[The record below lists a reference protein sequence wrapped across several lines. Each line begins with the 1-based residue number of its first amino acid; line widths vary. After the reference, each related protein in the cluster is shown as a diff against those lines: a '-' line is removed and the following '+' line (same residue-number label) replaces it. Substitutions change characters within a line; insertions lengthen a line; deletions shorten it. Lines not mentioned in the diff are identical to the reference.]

1 MSKYKVYNKSGNI
14 ERCTLSKVEYNG
26 SFMDSRVVNATV
38 ESNKPINFDI
48 YDYIIYR
55 GEKFELDY
63 KPTSTK
69 NASTG
74 SVGNAYVYDL
84 TFVSLKYELERCEMR
99 DLVPYDNGIVYPTP
113 LTIEFTGTAEKLA
126 ERIQACL
133 DELYTGSQKWTITVV
148 SGASDEEKN
157 ISISQ
162 ANCWSAV
169 SLFNTEYGLDFYI
182 SGRTITVGS
191 AGAAIDFTF
200 QYGKGKGL
208 YKIER
213 TSDTDQGIVTRL
225 RAYGGTRNI
234 GDNYLRDKTEWPN
247 STLPAS
253 MYLPNLMLPGFETTG
268 IDYIDADNILEYGVR
283 EGSVVYEDIYPSI
296 VGMTNS
302 KGQRID
308 KIQSAE
314 TITNDAASEFWITTY
329 DLEFEQP
336 LGNYIATG
344 GIPTIS
350 IRSGQLQGY
359 SFEINTS
366 KIEEQEDGGYKLY
379 LSRNTDNGFTVPN
392 KDVNLTAGTEFVLL
406 GIAMPKA
413 YIESAE
419 NRLLARAQEYL
430 AKYSKTNYGYEIGL
444 DEIFAARNPSIY
456 NTLYEGRKLKVV
468 DTDLGINEEITI
480 QSLTITEEDGAIP
493 VYKITLNNEVSA
505 STLNRI
511 QGQVSQL
518 ESTVT
523 NGFTLLQWQTQQY
536 IRRSMRPYALWT
548 RDGTTMWMYI
558 DEEKLFATVD
568 ATLASNKD
576 VVCYA
581 TEDSMEDLGI
591 PVAADYNTTGLF
603 RAKEGGGLLYDN
615 TANAWYVDP
624 DFQGG
629 GGIDEPQLAAY
640 LTKNNYVT
648 QKYLTD
654 NGYLKLSSPLTG
666 YQKPS
671 GYLPITA
678 TDTLLTAIGKLEA
691 NFGNYV
697 DLTTNQTV
705 GGVKTFTERVLSE
718 KDVVAYAAADDGD
731 LGLPVAGY
739 STTGLVRIKDGGGI
753 VIDSSGVISVDPDYA
768 GGGGVNFTPGNALQL
783 TSSGVLNVLIGTTS
797 GTVCAGND
805 SRLTNDRPNPY
816 ALSWS
821 GYSSGSYDGSSAK
834 NISIP
839 NNTNQLTNGAG
850 FIKDG
855 NGTFTTLSG
864 SGSSSKYLSGNGT
877 FYTIAYS
884 ELSGTPNLSVYVT
897 LNTTQTI
904 TAQKTFTNRVWFN
917 GVGMLY
923 AGPSSNV
930 HLVIGTGSGNVING
944 YTASESIGNIYFN
957 YRSGSQY
964 TRIDASNNFATT
976 GDVVAYST
984 GSSLSDFV
992 PVATSSTYGLVKY
1005 DGSTIGKNSSGQLYV
1020 IGGTSGGGGISDITV
1035 STSGS
1040 GNAVT
1045 AISASGGTLKVTKG
1059 STFSLSTHTHSNYVS
1074 SVTTSGSGN
1083 AVTSASISG
1092 GKLTLSK
1099 GNSFALST
1107 HTHSQYLTSLTRT
1120 TNTSYN
1126 TVTQVV
1132 SNVTVSGNEIR
1143 VYFAQVESGG
1153 GSSSW
1158 NGGYVSNTIT
1168 IGSGAI
1174 NFYSANDDGTI
1185 WYNNNEG
1192 SWKMFFYVKGSL
1204 ALKLNSSGQGWF
1216 PGGVIE
1222 SSDLRLKNVVGCLSH
1237 VLDSIDKV
1245 DPIKFTWKDKFR
1257 GEGVKIGFSAQNL
1270 IQIYSEVV
1278 GVFEG
1283 YYTVDYNAMSAVAI
1297 SGLKELYARF
1307 RPVENRVKVLE
1318 QRVRNLQQRLDNAY
1332 REIFNLKQGK
1342 EDAA

>member
-1 MSKYKVYNKSGNI
+1 MSKYKVYNRSGSI
-14 ERCTLSKVEYNG
+14 ERCTLNKVEYNG
-26 SFMDSRVVNATV
+26 SFMDSRVVNASV
-38 ESNKPINFDI
+38 ESSTPIEFDI
-48 YDYIIYR
+48 YDYITYR

-74 SVGNAYVYDL
+74 STGNAYVYEL
-84 TFVSLKYELERCEMR
+84 IFVSLKYELERCEMR

-148 SGASDEEKN
+148 SGVSDEEKN

-182 SGRTITVGS
+182 YGRTITVGIT
-191 AGAAIDFTF
+191 GAAIDFTF

-213 TSDTDQGIVTRL
+213 TSDSDQGIVTRL

-268 IDYIDADNILEYGVR
+268 IDYLDADNIAEYGIR

-296 VGMTNS
+296 VGTTNS

-308 KIQSAE
+308 RIQSAE
-314 TITNDAASEFWITTY
+314 SITDDTASEFWITTY
-329 DLEFEQP
+329 DLEFEKP
-336 LGNYIATG
+336 LGDYIVTG
-344 GIPTIS
+344 GIPTIY
-350 IRSGQLQGY
+350 IRTGQLQGY

-392 KDVNLTAGTEFVLL
+392 KDVNLAAGTEFVFL
-406 GIAMPKA
+406 GIAMPKS
-413 YIESAE
+413 YIEAAE
-419 NRLLARAQEYL
+419 DRLLARAEEYL
-430 AKYSKTNYGYEIGL
+430 AKYSQTNYGYEIGL

-456 NTLYEGRKLKVV
+456 DTLYEGKKLRVV
-468 DTDLGINEEITI
+468 DADLGIDEEITI
-480 QSLTITEEDGAIP
+480 QSLSITEEDGSIP
-493 VYKITLNNEVSA
+493 VYRITLNNEVSA

-548 RDGTTMWMYI
+548 RDGTTMWLYI
-558 DEEKLFATVD
+558 DEEKLFATLD
-568 ATLASNKD
+568 ATLASNRD
-576 VVCYA
+576 VICYA
-581 TEDSMEDLGI
+581 TEDSMDDLGI
-591 PVAADYNTTGLF
+591 PVSTNYNTTGLF

-615 TANAWYVDP
+615 TANSWYVDP

-629 GGIDEPQLAAY
+629 GGGIDESQLAAY
-640 LTKNNYVT
+640 LTRNNYVT

-671 GYLPITA
+671 GYSPITA

-705 GGVKTFTERVLSE
+705 GGVKTFTERVLSQ

-731 LGLPVAGY
+731 LGIPVAGY

-753 VIDSSGVISVDPDYA
+753 VVDSSGVISVDPDYA
-768 GGGGVNFTPGNALQL
+768 GGGGVNFTPGNALQF

-805 SRLTNDRPNPY
+805 SRLSNDRPNPY
-816 ALSWS
+816 SLSWS
-821 GYSSGSYDGSSAK
+821 GYSSGSYDGSSTK
-834 NISIP
+834 SISIP
-839 NNTNQLTNGAG
+839 SNTNQLTNGAG

-855 NGTFTTLSG
+855 NGNFTTLSG
-864 SGSSSKYLSGNGT
+864 SGSSSKYLAGNGT

-884 ELSGTPNLSVYVT
+884 ELSGTPNLDIYVT

-957 YRSGSQY
+957 YRSGSDY
-964 TRIDASNNFATT
+964 TRIDANNNIVTT
-976 GDVVAYST
+976 GDVMAYGT
-984 GSSLSDFV
+984 GGSLSDFV
-992 PVATSSTYGLVKY
+992 PVATTSTYGLVRY
-1005 DGSTIGKNSSGQLYV
+1005 DGTTIGKNSSGQLYV
-1020 IGGTSGGGGISDITV
+1020 IGGTSGGGSTSVSWSSITGKPSWIGSSKPSYSWSEITSKPSWIGSSKPSYSWSEISSKPTIISSIGYSNTG
-1035 STSGS
+1035 SSGS
-1040 GNAVT
+1040 GKVVTKVT
-1045 AISASGGTLKVTKG
+1045 ASGSTVYVTYGTDQTGSGGSWDGGTV
-1059 STFSLSTHTHSNYVS
+1059 HSNIVILRS
-1074 SVTTSGSGN
+1074 SATLEFRYSTSNFWRIYQNNGSGYYMQWQCD
-1083 AVTSASISG
+1083 TG
-1092 GKLTLSK
+1092 
-1099 GNSFALST
+1099 
-1107 HTHSQYLTSLTRT
+1107 YPMSL
-1120 TNTSYN
+1120 
-1126 TVTQVV
+1126 QK
-1132 SNVTVSGNEIR
+1132 SGNLQI
-1143 VYFAQVESGG
+1143 
-1153 GSSSW
+1153 
-1158 NGGYVSNTIT
+1158 
-1168 IGSGAI
+1168 
-1174 NFYSANDDGTI
+1174 
-1185 WYNNNEG
+1185 
-1192 SWKMFFYVKGSL
+1192 KGSL
-1204 ALKLNSSGQGWF
+1204 SQNSDIRIKNITGYLVNALDDLMHIPIIRYTRTDIEGALPEIGFGAQHLL
-1216 PGGVIE
+1216 PYYPEMVIE
-1222 SSDLRLKNVVGCLSH
+1222 GMDGL
-1237 VLDSIDKV
+1237 
-1245 DPIKFTWKDKFR
+1245 
-1257 GEGVKIGFSAQNL
+1257 
-1270 IQIYSEVV
+1270 YSVN
-1278 GVFEG
+1278 
-1283 YYTVDYNAMSAVAI
+1283 YSAMSAVAI
-1297 SGLKELYARF
+1297 AGIKELYARF

-1318 QRVRNLQQRLDNAY
+1318 SLVRNLQLRLDNAY

-1342 EDAA
+1342 EEAA

>member
-1 MSKYKVYNKSGNI
+1 
-14 ERCTLSKVEYNG
+14 
-26 SFMDSRVVNATV
+26 MDVIHKRIRKTALPRTG
-38 ESNKPINFDI
+38 
-48 YDYIIYR
+48 R
-55 GEKFELDY
+55 MLDAVM
-63 KPTSTK
+63 KT
-69 NASTG
+69 N
-74 SVGNAYVYDL
+74 N
-84 TFVSLKYELERCEMR
+84 
-99 DLVPYDNGIVYPTP
+99 
-113 LTIEFTGTAEKLA
+113 
-126 ERIQACL
+126 
-133 DELYTGSQKWTITVV
+133 
-148 SGASDEEKN
+148 
-157 ISISQ
+157 
-162 ANCWSAV
+162 SA
-169 SLFNTEYGLDFYI
+169 
-182 SGRTITVGS
+182 
-191 AGAAIDFTF
+191 
-200 QYGKGKGL
+200 
-208 YKIER
+208 
-213 TSDTDQGIVTRL
+213 
-225 RAYGGTRNI
+225 
-234 GDNYLRDKTEWPN
+234 
-247 STLPAS
+247 
-253 MYLPNLMLPGFETTG
+253 
-268 IDYIDADNILEYGVR
+268 
-283 EGSVVYEDIYPSI
+283 SI
-296 VGMTNS
+296 VGGGGGSSSPQYWQLVTADTEGN
-302 KGQRID
+302 
-308 KIQSAE
+308 ALPE
-314 TITNDAASEFWITTY
+314 
-329 DLEFEQP
+329 EQYYLMP
-336 LGNYIATG
+336 V
-344 GIPTIS
+344 
-350 IRSGQLQGY
+350 SGQHLH
-359 SFEINTS
+359 
-366 KIEEQEDGGYKLY
+366 
-379 LSRNTDNGFTVPN
+379 
-392 KDVNLTAGTEFVLL
+392 
-406 GIAMPKA
+406 MP
-413 YIESAE
+413 
-419 NRLLARAQEYL
+419 
-430 AKYSKTNYGYEIGL
+430 G
-444 DEIFAARNPSIY
+444 
-456 NTLYEGRKLKVV
+456 
-468 DTDLGINEEITI
+468 
-480 QSLTITEEDGAIP
+480 
-493 VYKITLNNEVSA
+493 
-505 STLNRI
+505 
-511 QGQVSQL
+511 
-518 ESTVT
+518 
-523 NGFTLLQWQTQQY
+523 
-536 IRRSMRPYALWT
+536 
-548 RDGTTMWMYI
+548 
-558 DEEKLFATVD
+558 
-568 ATLASNKD
+568 D
-576 VVCYA
+576 VVAYA
-581 TEDSMEDLGI
+581 VEPTDANQL
-591 PVAADYNTTGLF
+591 PVSTNYNTTGLF

-615 TANAWYVDP
+615 TANAWYVDT

-629 GGIDEPQLAAY
+629 GGGIDESQLAAY
-640 LTKNNYVT
+640 LTRNNYVT

-705 GGVKTFTERVLSE
+705 GGVKTFTERVLSQ

-864 SGSSSKYLSGNGT
+864 SGSSSKYLAGNGT

-957 YRSGSQY
+957 YRSGSDY
-964 TRIDASNNFATT
+964 TRIDANNNIVTT
-976 GDVVAYST
+976 GDVMAYGT
-984 GSSLSDFV
+984 GGSLSDFV

-1107 HTHSQYLTSLTRT
+1107 HTHSQYLTSLTRDT
-1120 TNTSYN
+1120 HTSYD

-1132 SNVTVSGNEIR
+1132 SNVTVSGNEIM

-1158 NGGYVSNTIT
+1158 DGGTVYSDIT
-1168 IGSGAI
+1168 IQRSNASLYLRYSSGNFWRIYQNNGSGYYLQWQCDTGYPMSLQKSGALQI
-1174 NFYSANDDGTI
+1174 
-1185 WYNNNEG
+1185 
-1192 SWKMFFYVKGSL
+1192 KGSL
-1204 ALKLNSSGQGWF
+1204 SQN
-1216 PGGVIE
+1216 
-1222 SSDLRLKNVVGCLSH
+1222 SDLRIKNITGYLVNA
-1237 VLDSIDKV
+1237 LDDLMKI
-1245 DPIKFTWKDKFR
+1245 PIIRYVRTDLPNAKN
-1257 GEGVKIGFSAQNL
+1257 EIGFGAQHL
-1270 IQIYSEVV
+1270 LPYYPEMVVMGTDGLYSVN
-1278 GVFEG
+1278 
-1283 YYTVDYNAMSAVAI
+1283 YSSMSAVAI
-1297 SGLKELYARF
+1297 AGLKELYTRF

-1318 QRVRNLQQRLDNAY
+1318 SRVRNLQQRLDNAY